1 MKDLAEN
8 YKDEL
13 NDCSNLN
20 TLIYAGAF
28 VVAGAKTKPLSK
40 PSTMKKKSHST
51 PDVDKMDRAVDG
63 QPRKTKFCEK
73 EIVTMRRKIGKLTN
87 LSKTPSKQKTKKLQ
101 NILKGKDVKTAIQD
115 LRMRLAAKSKKIR
128 TTKLKKTR
136 FVNNKLFFANQKQ
149 FYSQLRGESQKIV
162 TNPPEKKDIENLW
175 NGIWGDDTPHN
186 QEAG

>member
-1 MKDLAEN
+1 M
-8 YKDEL
+8 
-13 NDCSNLN
+13 
-20 TLIYAGAF
+20 
-28 VVAGAKTKPLSK
+28 
-40 PSTMKKKSHST
+40 
-51 PDVDKMDRAVDG
+51 
-63 QPRKTKFCEK
+63 
-73 EIVTMRRKIGKLTN
+73 
-87 LSKTPSKQKTKKLQ
+87 
-101 NILKGKDVKTAIQD
+101 KTAIQD

-186 QEAG
+186 QDAGWVKPEEK